1 MVTALRWSGFR
12 SIIKLSASLVV
23 PIILARLLS
32 PNEFGLIAMGAVFT
46 NISVLIADLGTGDAL
61 IQKQKAD
68 QILESS
74 VFWLNIGIA
83 GFLAGILVFFAPFIG
98 KFYGETVVADVVLFL
113 SLVLLIQSVNLVQ
126 VALLK
131 KNRDFKPIAIAEVG
145 SQVGGAILAIILAVL
160 GFGVWSLIYYAIAKA
175 LFYSIVIWVF
185 SRWRPNFYFDVDKIR
200 TIFNF
205 SLNLTTVKFLNYVE
219 RNSDKLIIG
228 YWQGTSSLGV
238 YTRAYESFH
247 QIIKFVNGLYSP
259 VFYSVVSNKQ
269 NDLDGLK
276 KILLL
281 SYQGYLY
288 IFIPISAVLI
298 MLSSKLVLL
307 VFGDQWLEMAPILS
321 VLGAICLVKPIHK
334 LNVEI
339 FKSVNKVDTL
349 RRVWVFFTPI
359 FVGGFF
365 IGNHYFGS
373 VGVATAY
380 LVISCIITIVTT
392 YLVASYLSITARNMK
407 EAFLILIFRGVSM
420 CFCMIAVLSPLI
432 SGWSN
437 GNLLIE
443 LAMQLFSISI
453 IYLGLQFVFPVKAQ
467 REIFKMLRSRS

>member
-1 MVTALRWSGFR
+1 MRWSGFR

-23 PIILARLLS
+23 PVILARLLS

-83 GFLAGILVFFAPFIG
+83 GSLAGTLVFFSPYIG
-98 KFYGETVVADVVLFL
+98 SFYGEPVVADVVLSL
-113 SLVLLIQSVNLVQ
+113 SLVLLIQSFNLVQ

-131 KNRDFKPIAIAEVG
+131 KHRHFKTIAIAELG
-145 SQVGGAILAIILAVL
+145 SQVGGAILAISLAVR
-160 GFGVWSLIYYAIAKA
+160 GFGIWSLIYYSIAKA
-175 LFYSIVIWVF
+175 VFYTLIIWFF
-185 SRWRPNFYFDVDKIR
+185 SRWRPSFYFDAVKIR

-205 SLNLTTVKFLNYVE
+205 SLNLTAVKFLNYVE

-247 QIIKFVNGLYSP
+247 QIIKFVNGLYAP

-276 KILLL
+276 KIVLL
-281 SYQGYLY
+281 SYQSYLY
-288 IFIPISAVLI
+288 IFIPISAVLF
-298 MLSSKLVLL
+298 MLSSKLVFL

-321 VLGAICLVKPIHK
+321 VLGGVCLVKPIHK

-339 FKSVNKVDTL
+339 FKSVDKVDTL
-349 RRVWVFFTPI
+349 RRVWLFFTPI

-365 IGNHYFGS
+365 IGNYYFGLI
-373 VGVATAY
+373 GVATAY

-392 YLVASYLSITARNMK
+392 YLVASYLNLTARNMK
-407 EAFLILIFRGVSM
+407 EAFLILFFRGVSM
-420 CFCMIAVLSPLI
+420 CFCMTAFLSPLI

-437 GNLLIE
+437 GNFLVD

-453 IYLGLQFVFPVKAQ
+453 IYLSLQAVFPVKAQ
-467 REIFKMLRSRS
+467 REIFKILRPKS